1 MMRQNRR
8 FLLEYKRV
16 GAQSSPRRGDNKT
29 LCPQSVIKISPDRTG
44 FRTNMNING
53 NAAAISSHE
62 GLRAVLLTAMVQDE
76 TLLKT
81 PILQTEHEKLIRN
94 IGHISTSLV

>member
-1 MMRQNRR
+1 
-8 FLLEYKRV
+8 
-16 GAQSSPRRGDNKT
+16 
-29 LCPQSVIKISPDRTG
+29 
-44 FRTNMNING
+44 MNING

-94 IGHISTSLV
+94 IGHISTNLV